1 MIDRRGPEWDC
12 TVKEWML
19 WQWQAT
25 MHLNGKGYKA
35 TLEGENR
42 DDATSGDAAVR
53 AEYARK
59 NGDLPLT
66 MHAHSIRASLRGA
79 ARSLSHA
86 WACLGEQECAQ
97 EYFGGG

>member
-42 DDATSGDAAVR
+42 DDATSSDATVR
-53 AEYARK
+53 DEYVRK
-59 NGDLPLT
+59 NGDLFRE
-66 MHAHSIRASLRGA
+66 MVSI
-79 ARSLSHA
+79 SHKSQRIVGSIIGRTDEISVS
-86 WACLGEQECAQ
+86 CICCGVLLC
-97 EYFGGG
+97 

>member
-1 MIDRRGPEWDC
+1 MQSSTGSPATDRDGSACWSDGSKDKLIDRRGPEWDC

-42 DDATSGDAAVR
+42 DDATSGAA
-53 AEYARK
+53 AAASGAK
-59 NGDLPLT
+59 LL
-66 MHAHSIRASLRGA
+66 HSATA
-79 ARSLSHA
+79 FCTVAVP
-86 WACLGEQECAQ
+86 
-97 EYFGGG
+97 